1 MNSGKIGTLLCMSFA
16 KAFNL
21 IFMGEVK
28 RAVLAKKMHEIVG
41 TVKLELKNKIGL
53 RTPLWSME
61 FN

>member
-1 MNSGKIGTLLCMSFA
+1 MD
-16 KAFNL
+16 
-21 IFMGEVK
+21 EVK